1 MPTVLDYN
9 IDTKQVNRTDSIP
22 VHKPGFISR
31 IVGSYKA
38 RARAKSI
45 AWGLAEAE
53 KIKNG
58 QKKVKSFEQ
67 AIKDL

>member
-38 RARAKSI
+38 RAKSI
-45 AWGLAEAE
+45 ARGLAEAE

>member
-1 MPTVLDYN
+1 MAEEA
-9 IDTKQVNRTDSIP
+9 QVIVDVIFKIYGDSIP

-38 RARAKSI
+38 RAKSI
-45 AWGLAEAE
+45 AKGLAEAE